1 MDIWLNPSQSK
12 EDSSKCDF
20 CYQSGITVK
29 PLSCSRHFYCGV
41 CEKFAPKF
49 YKRSDYTCS
58 RCSGLPK
65 SRHHRINLDLSPTT
79 PNSHSSKKKQDF
91 KEVTIAVEGGNI
103 ISFGGKLYR
112 QAKILLFR
120 TPLPFGGS
128 RLSRQPSFFSK
139 LQHKYKESTEQ
150 NIFTNPFFRG
160 IKSVVNFL
168 EYCLFIK
175 SWMQNNERY
184 SA

>member
-1 MDIWLNPSQSK
+1 MVKKCDVTMYLMYRNSHNISSLRIFISKMDIWLNASRSK

-79 PNSHSSKKKQDF
+79 PDSHSSKKKQSF

-103 ISFGGKLYR
+103 ISFCGKYFCWSEHRSLCEAPDCPNSHHISQSVNIHTKR
-112 QAKILLFR
+112 VRSNIFMR
-120 TPLPFGGS
+120 TP
-128 RLSRQPSFFSK
+128 FFAGLK
-139 LQHKYKESTEQ
+139 
-150 NIFTNPFFRG
+150 
-160 IKSVVNFL
+160 
-168 EYCLFIK
+168 
-175 SWMQNNERY
+175 
-184 SA
+184 A